1 MLKHKHAHTLTE
13 LQEQNRDYTDF
24 FKEYPYLRIEE
35 WSAEA
40 IGADEVHLGLTGSPT
55 KVKEIESVVLTQK
68 DSKRFTE
75 KDQDID
81 QLMKELLETRVI
93 G

>member
-1 MLKHKHAHTLTE
+1 L
-13 LQEQNRDYTDF
+13 
-24 FKEYPYLRIEE
+24 
-35 WSAEA
+35 S
-40 IGADEVHLGLTGSPT
+40 GSPT
-55 KVKEIESVVLTQK
+55 KVKGIESVVLTQK
-68 DSKRFTE
+68 ESKRFTD

>member
-1 MLKHKHAHTLTE
+1 MLPNAIKREEKILV
-13 LQEQNRDYTDF
+13 Q
-24 FKEYPYLRIEE
+24 KE
-35 WSAEA
+35 
-40 IGADEVHLGLTGSPT
+40 
-55 KVKEIESVVLTQK
+55 
-68 DSKRFTE
+68 SKRFTE